1 MTIRY
6 KTWAWALIALLVALP
21 AFADDEDAEGPYVFV
36 TAGEALAYNGCQS
49 ALVTTFLPG
58 YGSTA
63 SCSERSEIYRVGV
76 GYQLTPTWGLEVN
89 YGTFGNANSSG
100 YANLPPYPT
109 ASSYTWQLKAAGLA
123 FQAVGT
129 VHLTDTLAVFGK
141 AGLARVEFTESL
153 ESWNS
158 NIPPPYVNVQ
168 WSPTVQTNVNTPA
181 LGAGIRY
188 DVGPHGSVFAVGE
201 YFGSRQIYS
210 VYGVGAKVRL
220 VSASLGLMYRY

>member
-6 KTWAWALIALLVALP
+6 KTWAWALVALLAAAP

-36 TAGEALAYNGCQS
+36 TAGEAAAYNGCQS
-49 ALVTTFLPG
+49 GWITALAAA
-58 YGSTA
+58 GSSA
-63 SCSERSEIYRVGV
+63 SCSWRSEIYRVGV

-100 YANLPPYPT
+100 YAYLPPYPT

-123 FQAVGT
+123 FQAVAT

-141 AGLARVEFTESL
+141 AGLARVEFTESM
-153 ESWNS
+153 ESS
-158 NIPPPYVNVQ
+158 NPSVPPPYIGVQ
-168 WSPTVQTNVNTPA
+168 WSPTVRTNVNTPA

-188 DVGPHGSVFAVGE
+188 DVGPHGSIFAVGE
-201 YFGSRQIYS
+201 YFGSRQIYTLYS
-210 VYGVGAKVRL
+210 NDAKVRL